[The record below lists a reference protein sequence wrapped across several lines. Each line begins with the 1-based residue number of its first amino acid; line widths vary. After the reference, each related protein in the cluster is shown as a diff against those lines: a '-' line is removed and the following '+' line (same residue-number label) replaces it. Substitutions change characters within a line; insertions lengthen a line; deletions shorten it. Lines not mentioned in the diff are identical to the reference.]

1 MKRPWCVWVS
11 TAALSVLLMASPS
24 AWPQGDAIA
33 SAWNQHQERGT
44 WSEGRHEVVFPYA
57 RALPDSRLTPGALN
71 PAVTPATLRETIC
84 RRGGYTRSV
93 RPAERYTEALK
104 RAQIREYGYSDR
116 RLGDYEEDH
125 LISLELGGSPDSPR
139 NLWPEPHHVVGGW
152 GSYAKDRLENRLH
165 WMVCHGQISLS
176 RAQYLI
182 SHDWIGAYRK
192 YLGSA
197 PHPRRRHHHRAYW

>member
-1 MKRPWCVWVS
+1 MKRPWWVLVS
-11 TAALSVLLMASPS
+11 AALSVLPMAGPS
-24 AWPQGDAIA
+24 VWPQGDALA
-33 SAWNQHQERGT
+33 STWNRHEEHGS
-44 WSEGRHEVVFPYA
+44 WPKGRHAVVFPYS

-71 PAVTPATLRETIC
+71 PAVTQATLRETIC

-104 RAQIREYGYSDR
+104 RAQIRKYGYRDH

-165 WMVCHGQISLS
+165 WMVCHRRITLS

-182 SHDWIGAYRK
+182 AHDWIAAYRR
-192 YLGSA
+192 YLGPVPYA
-197 PHPRRRHHHRAYW
+197 HRRHDHRVYR